1 MKAPL
6 SLGFFGLFG
15 RSPVLREFD
24 TALRSVDLHPKL
36 VPEAIKLTA
45 MKMLMEQTGRDD
57 PGVAAMRSAAEI
69 IAYCIIGADALA
81 GSNTVRLA
89 DDIEQRIDAALATGT
104 NLDAKLVLLTLHA
117 RVIQQSV
124 VDHFKLEIVSD

>member
-6 SLGFFGLFG
+6 SIGFLGIFG

-24 TALRSVDLHPKL
+24 TALRSVDLHPRL
-36 VPEAIKLTA
+36 VPEAIKLTV

-57 PGVAAMRSAAEI
+57 PGIAAIRSAAEI
-69 IAYCIIGADALA
+69 IAYCIIGADAFA
-81 GSNTVRLA
+81 GANTNQLA
-89 DDIEQRIDAALATGT
+89 DDIELRIDTALGTGT
-104 NLDAKLVLLTLHA
+104 SLDAKLVLLTLHA

-124 VDHFKLEIVSD
+124 VDHFKLEVASD

>member
-69 IAYCIIGADALA
+69 IAYCIIGADAFA
-81 GSNTVRLA
+81 GTNTVRLA

-104 NLDAKLVLLTLHA
+104 NLDAKLVLLALHA

-124 VDHFKLEIVSD
+124 VDHFKLEVVSD

>member
-1 MKAPL
+1 VKAPL

-57 PGVAAMRSAAEI
+57 PGVAATRSAAEI
-69 IAYCIIGADALA
+69 IAYCIIGADAFA

-124 VDHFKLEIVSD
+124 VDHFKLEVVSD